1 MERYT
6 HSTPTIAVTELE
18 NASEMAI
25 AIALLKIDPAAK
37 LVANSS
43 PTRSVFNPTTALL
56 SPRDW
61 KTVMTPHTQHIAAAL
76 NPM

>member
-6 HSTPTIAVTELE
+6 HSTPAIAVTELE

-37 LVANSS
+37 VVANSS
-43 PTRSVFNPTTALL
+43 PKSSMFNPKTVLL

-61 KTVMTPHTQHIAAAL
+61 KTVLTPTAQHIAAAL
-76 NPM
+76 TPM

>member
-1 MERYT
+1 MERCT

-37 LVANSS
+37 LVANCS
-43 PTRSVFNPTTALL
+43 PTSSMFNPKTAVP

-61 KTVMTPHTQHIAAAL
+61 KTVVTPHTQHIAAAL
-76 NPM
+76 TPM

>member
-1 MERYT
+1 MERCT
-6 HSTPTIAVTELE
+6 RSIPTIAVTELV

-37 LVANSS
+37 LVATCS
-43 PTRSVFNPTTALL
+43 PTSSMFNPKTVLL

-61 KTVMTPHTQHIAAAL
+61 KTVLTPHIQHIAAAL
-76 NPM
+76 TPM